1 MGMIIDP
8 IADMLVRIKNANQRK
23 HRDVSMPYSK
33 QKNEIAKILK
43 QEGYIISFK
52 KETVDKQNSLVVVL
66 KYKSNQRVI
75 TGIKR
80 ISKPGLRVYTTAD
93 NLPKVLSG
101 FGIAI
106 ISTSQGVKT
115 DKEARVAQIGGE
127 VLAYV

>member
-1 MGMIIDP
+1 
-8 IADMLVRIKNANQRK
+8 
-23 HRDVSMPYSK
+23 MPYSK